1 MVRNSFFVLILFG
14 ISTEGSVAQSLR
26 SPVRD
31 PIRSFQR
38 PIVTWTEIRD
48 QNVVLQQ
55 RDFSCGAA
63 ALATVLRY
71 YWGKDIQEDDV
82 LESLSRAL
90 KPDALKER
98 TENGLSLADLKVVS
112 DRMGFD
118 AAVGKLDNL
127 QKLSE
132 SKIPLI
138 VGPPETPA
146 TESLTPPAFTLVT
159 LSLANQKYPN
169 VHEKLKSSAVG
180 LCGKLE
186 VARRMLQF
194 LDPRSQALNLERR
207 RTFTTAP
214 RSDGVCKIR
223 EAELPECAFP
233 SWSLGTSGTRDKLG
247 GDQQE
252 VQIILLL

>member
-1 MVRNSFFVLILFG
+1 MVRNSLFVLILVG
-14 ISTEGSVAQSLR
+14 ISTKDSIAQSMR

-31 PIRSFQR
+31 ATRSFQR
-38 PIVTWTEIRD
+38 PVASWTEIRD

-71 YWGKDIQEDDV
+71 YWGKDIQEQDV

-112 DRMGFD
+112 DRMGYD

-127 QKLSE
+127 QKLGE

-138 VGPPETPA
+138 VPVKLGGTDHFVVYRGICNGFVFLADPIRGNLRLNACEFEKA
-146 TESLTPPAFTLVT
+146 WIKNAVLVVT
-159 LSLANQKYPN
+159 LPDMT
-169 VHEKLKSSAVG
+169 SSAVSRLG
-180 LCGKLE
+180 IRSEE
-186 VARRMLQF
+186 VHLARLN
-194 LDPRSQALNLERR
+194 SQVIRR
-207 RTFTTAP
+207 
-214 RSDGVCKIR
+214 
-223 EAELPECAFP
+223 
-233 SWSLGTSGTRDKLG
+233 
-247 GDQQE
+247 
-252 VQIILLL
+252 QISSAQ

>member
-1 MVRNSFFVLILFG
+1 MVRNSLFVLILVG
-14 ISTEGSVAQSLR
+14 ISTKDLIAQSMR

-31 PIRSFQR
+31 PTRTFQR
-38 PIVTWTEIRD
+38 PVASWTEIRD

-112 DRMGFD
+112 DRMGYD

-127 QKLSE
+127 QKLGE

-138 VGPPETPA
+138 VPVELGGTDHFVVYRGICNGFVFLADPIRGNLRLNACEFEKA
-146 TESLTPPAFTLVT
+146 WIKNAVLVVT
-159 LSLANQKYPN
+159 LPDMT
-169 VHEKLKSSAVG
+169 SSAVSRLG
-180 LCGKLE
+180 
-186 VARRMLQF
+186 
-194 LDPRSQALNLERR
+194 
-207 RTFTTAP
+207 
-214 RSDGVCKIR
+214 IR
-223 EAELPECAFP
+223 CE
-233 SWSLGTSGTRDKLG
+233 
-247 GDQQE
+247 E
-252 VQIILLL
+252 VQLARLNSQVIRRQISSVQ

>member
-1 MVRNSFFVLILFG
+1 MVRNSLFVLILFG
-14 ISTEGSVAQSLR
+14 ISTEGSIAQSLR

-71 YWGKDIQEDDV
+71 YWGKDIREDDV

-112 DRMGFD
+112 DRMGYD

-138 VGPPETPA
+138 VPVKLGGNDHFVVYRGTCSGFVFLADPIRGNLRLEA
-146 TESLTPPAFTLVT
+146 CDFEKAWIKNAVLVVT
-159 LSLANQKYPN
+159 LPDMT
-169 VHEKLKSSAVG
+169 SSAVSRLG
-180 LCGKLE
+180 
-186 VARRMLQF
+186 
-194 LDPRSQALNLERR
+194 
-207 RTFTTAP
+207 
-214 RSDGVCKIR
+214 IR
-223 EAELPECAFP
+223 PE
-233 SWSLGTSGTRDKLG
+233 
-247 GDQQE
+247 E
-252 VQIILLL
+252 VQLAQLNSQVIRRQISSVQK

>member
-1 MVRNSFFVLILFG
+1 MVRNSLFVLILFG
-14 ISTEGSVAQSLR
+14 ISTEGSIAQSLR

-127 QKLSE
+127 QKLGE

-138 VGPPETPA
+138 VPVKLGGNDHFVVYRGMCSGFVFLADPIRGNLRLGACDFEKA
-146 TESLTPPAFTLVT
+146 WIKNAVLVVT
-159 LSLANQKYPN
+159 LPDMT
-169 VHEKLKSSAVG
+169 SSAVSRLG
-180 LCGKLE
+180 
-186 VARRMLQF
+186 
-194 LDPRSQALNLERR
+194 
-207 RTFTTAP
+207 
-214 RSDGVCKIR
+214 IR
-223 EAELPECAFP
+223 PE
-233 SWSLGTSGTRDKLG
+233 
-247 GDQQE
+247 E
-252 VQIILLL
+252 VQLAQLNSQVIRRQISSVQK